1 MQGVEIV
8 EEEGDESEKGQ
19 VWCKINIG
27 YSSQGVTVGM
37 GEGVVMLDRGRVVGV
52 TGVGC
57 WRGNKSGA

>member
-8 EEEGDESEKGQ
+8 EDEGGIKD
-19 VWCKINIG
+19 VWCKINVG

-37 GEGVVMLDRGRVVGV
+37 GEGVVMLDGGRGMEV

-57 WRGNKSGA
+57 WRGRRTGA